1 MTQTV
6 KVQNSNQIFVD
17 NDISQLLLGNNRFI
31 KGDVTASGADVEIV
45 EGLVVSRVG
54 ATGKLKPFVAT
65 VVDGTEYI
73 VGVAIRTISV
83 LDGTTVSVDL
93 VNGGRIPESKIN
105 FLGAETLATLAGV
118 TGSQRMVKDI
128 LEDLGLDL
136 LGGVELTEV
145 DNS

>member
-65 VVDGTEYI
+65 VVDGSEYI

-83 LDGTTVSVDL
+83 L
-93 VNGGRIPESKIN
+93 
-105 FLGAETLATLAGV
+105 A
-118 TGSQRMVKDI
+118 
-128 LEDLGLDL
+128 
-136 LGGVELTEV
+136 
-145 DNS
+145 